1 MTTQTKTLL
10 IGAGALAATRFYFKQ
25 PWMMSA
31 LAAAAV
37 MTAFLVVTDVPST
50 NT

>member
-1 MTTQTKTLL
+1 MTAQTKTL
-10 IGAGALAATRFYFKQ
+10 IVGAGALAATRFYFKQ

-37 MTAFLVVTDVPST
+37 MTVFLVVTDVPET
-50 NT
+50 T